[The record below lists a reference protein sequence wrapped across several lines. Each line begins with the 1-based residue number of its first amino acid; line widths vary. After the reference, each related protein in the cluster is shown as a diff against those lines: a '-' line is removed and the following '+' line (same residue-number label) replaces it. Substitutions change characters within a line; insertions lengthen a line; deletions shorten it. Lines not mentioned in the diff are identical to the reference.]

1 MPMPDRRLSDEE
13 REKLSA
19 SNLVSDDWKGLNP
32 KTWTPEHVKFIKT
45 AAQEPEVERVLVNA
59 AIKKEICR
67 LERKNGA
74 GWMSKV
80 RPWYWHHDHIH
91 VRLKC
96 PADSPNCKK
105 QPEVP
110 GSDGC
115 DDKDLAFWFSDKV
128 LGPKKPVFRPAKPMT
143 MADLPAACQSVLNA
157 PSASLR

>member
-1 MPMPDRRLSDEE
+1 MPMPDRKLSDEE

-19 SNLVSDDWKGLNP
+19 SNLVSEDWKGLNP

-59 AIKKEICR
+59 AIKKEVCR

-74 GWMSKV
+74 GWLSKV
-80 RPWYWHHDHIH
+80 RAWYAHHDHIH

-96 PADSPNCKK
+96 PADLPNCKK

-128 LGPKKPVFRPAKPMT
+128 LGPKKPVFRPMKPMT
-143 MADLPAACQSVLNA
+143 MADLPPACNSVLNA